1 MSISKINNNFYLLQ
15 SRRNLPSQSL
25 RSFKATVNQEI
36 SENSKDKNNSED
48 VVNKFSEED
57 LIYLARR
64 EPDKRLHDVSK
75 NALKTLFVTIPL
87 VDTLVQGALKSGNLS
102 SKIMKS
108 ASSAA
113 KWGGVF
119 VAGAA
124 VFGVKKLVNSNSK
137 KLDNFDKNHSVL
149 STMIDFAALYASF
162 DLLCNFSDT
171 FKECAKNSFPAF
183 NKKLKNVVADPI
195 KNALN
200 NSFLNKKI
208 VNPTEKFFVKR
219 PYLSSVS
226 KLASYFLVPA
236 AIVSVLVRYNNEAKI
251 RDEKVA
257 GNYTALKLINDIIPV
272 DEH

>member
-57 LIYLARR
+57 LIYFARR

-102 SKIMKS
+102 SKVIKS
-108 ASSAA
+108 ASTAA

-119 VAGAA
+119 AVGLAVIGA
-124 VFGVKKLVNSNSK
+124 KKLVNSNSK
-137 KLDNFDKNHSVL
+137 KLDNFDKNHSIL
-149 STMIDFAALYASF
+149 STMIDFTAFYTSF
-162 DLLCNFSDT
+162 NMLRNFSVWL
-171 FKECAKNSFPAF
+171 KEHAKNSFPKLH
-183 NKKLKNVVADPI
+183 KKLKSVVTEPVKNV
-195 KNALN
+195 LN
-200 NSFLNKKI
+200 NSLINKKI
-208 VNPTEKFFVKR
+208 VNPSEKFFANR
-219 PYLSSVS
+219 PYLKTSS

-257 GNYTALKLINDIIPV
+257 GNYTALKLINDFIPD
-272 DEH
+272 DEQ